1 MANFEAFCWNISLS
15 ANLLFMKSEQ
25 SVCLSSLASFYAIFI
40 AKYST
45 GYYCIQR
52 SIELNLIFFR
62 YYEDIHTLKNLPKS
76 QFQPGSIGIQKL
88 PRVILSRIPKAVDTT
103 DTVKLNE
110 LVLQGV
116 IMENVLCQE
125 IIEKKVIE
133 GIDDY
138 FVTKTNED
146 VIILYNQHLDNP
158 QEKNRQEKDLLL
170 GSVDLLSHFT
180 KVKCDFWT

>member
-1 MANFEAFCWNISLS
+1 M
-15 ANLLFMKSEQ
+15 
-25 SVCLSSLASFYAIFI
+25 
-40 AKYST
+40 
-45 GYYCIQR
+45 
-52 SIELNLIFFR
+52 
-62 YYEDIHTLKNLPKS
+62 KNLPKS

-180 KVKCDFWT
+180 KVKCDSWT